1 MSNNFDGAAF
11 LESDA
16 TTTPEARASVAK
28 RLRDAGAEDLIDMLG
43 VGE

>member
-1 MSNNFDGAAF
+1 MSDTFPRAAI

-28 RLRDAGAEDLIDMLG
+28 RPRDAGAEDLIDMLG

>member
-1 MSNNFDGAAF
+1 MSNNIDGAAF

-16 TTTPEARASVAK
+16 TTTPEARTSVAK
-28 RLRDAGAEDLIDMLG
+28 RLRDAGSEGLLDMLG